1 MTNSHTTAMYG
12 CDGLYNMLHAVDNTS
27 MCRLD
32 VETRELC
39 DLVSRGPLPKLHE
52 TFVPHNKSALCN
64 VGPLVNTKFLRVC
77 GVVNL
82 KQW

>member
-39 DLVSRGPLPKLHE
+39 DLVSRGP
-52 TFVPHNKSALCN
+52 
-64 VGPLVNTKFLRVC
+64 FLAQVA
-77 GVVNL
+77 
-82 KQW
+82 